1 MTRHWPAKNMYESI
15 LHANVEH
22 LWEKKHVQNMNS
34 LSINNHLYNYFSL
47 KIYSQYKI

>member
-1 MTRHWPAKNMYESI
+1 MYESI